1 MSFDSTKNS
10 ISTLSSGSSIA
21 LDEMFEMFESVF
33 DDVCEFNNSDE
44 ISSFSV
50 VDQKNLLQRFRS
62 IMSILISAYKDNK
75 SGINE
80 FSSTLQEKFR
90 QLESEY
96 NTIEPELSKIVA
108 DVEELKRKESEIKIC
123 HDKCMAKSTELVT
136 IDAHCKQMQAEIDS
150 MSDLDLETLKQTEA
164 SLTTELQTRRSQKEM
179 LDEKIRNV
187 KQAKES
193 IDLEIGRLTTTD
205 TALAEELDTLTAD
218 KNSLEANIS
227 YMQTQIDEIKKWK
240 ENFPEYSRNIEEE
253 FTELEAQVKAIINM
267 WNSVHTDPFLAKAL
281 SENLGEQ
288 FFGEDSNVKELKD
301 IDVWF
306 ERLLGYLDN
315 LSQEAK
321 KRIECLTANI
331 SKITN
336 SQNK

>member
-10 ISTLSSGSSIA
+10 ISTLSSGNSIA
-21 LDEMFEMFESVF
+21 IDEMFEMFESVL

-44 ISSFSV
+44 ISSFNV

-75 SGINE
+75 TGINE

-108 DVEELKRKESEIKIC
+108 DVEELKRKESAIKIC
-123 HDKCMAKSTELVT
+123 HDECMAKSAELVT

-164 SLTTELQTRRSQKEM
+164 SLTTKLQTRRSQKEM
-179 LDEKIRNV
+179 WDDKIRNV
-187 KQAKES
+187 RQAIEN
-193 IDLEIGRLTTTD
+193 IDVEISRLTTTD
-205 TALAEELDTLTAD
+205 SELAEELDIKTAD
-218 KNSLEANIS
+218 KASLEANIS
-227 YMQTQIDEIKKWK
+227 SMQTQIAEIKEWIDKY
-240 ENFPEYSRNIEEE
+240 PEYSKNIEEE
-253 FTELEAQVKAIINM
+253 FGELDAKVKAIVNV
-267 WNSVHTDPFLAKAL
+267 WNSVHTDPFLVKTL
-281 SENLGEQ
+281 SENPGGQ
-288 FFGEDSNVKELKD
+288 FFGESSDIKELKD
-301 IDVWF
+301 IDIWF
-306 ERLLGYLDN
+306 ERLLSYLED

-321 KRIECLTANI
+321 KRIECLTTNI
-331 SKITN
+331 SKITE
-336 SQNK
+336 SAK